1 MRTRKKTINPA
12 KKSAPTKKV
21 APVDKSKKV
30 RVVDNPGDISKIKD
44 ITVDSHELD
53 KQDGKDVGSETE
65 YKSILL
71 GLKLKNEEQQA
82 EIERLK
88 KDNSGGVSKEEL
100 EGIEAAVEAKLSRRL
115 DAGFQAAED
124 RQNFC
129 LSIFSQKIDRAF
141 KDGEF
146 RFQGDRRFYKVLE
159 EVKDSLEESYFHLMK
174 DLPSDSKAWEPF
186 NEVVAKIQDAEDN
199 LITAQVS
206 RHGWKLI
213 DEYTDEEVFLQ
224 VPLSEVWEIAARV

>member
-12 KKSAPTKKV
+12 
-21 APVDKSKKV
+21 
-30 RVVDNPGDISKIKD
+30 
-44 ITVDSHELD
+44 
-53 KQDGKDVGSETE
+53 
-65 YKSILL
+65 
-71 GLKLKNEEQQA
+71 
-82 EIERLK
+82 K

>member
-1 MRTRKKTINPA
+1 M
-12 KKSAPTKKV
+12 
-21 APVDKSKKV
+21 DKSKKV
-30 RVVDNPGDISKIKD
+30 RVVDNPGDISEIKD
-44 ITVDSHELD
+44 ITADSHDLD
-53 KQDGKDVGSETE
+53 KQVDKDVESETE

-71 GLKLKNEEQQA
+71 ALKLKNEEQQA

-100 EGIEAAVEAKLSRRL
+100 EGIEAAV
-115 DAGFQAAED
+115 
-124 RQNFC
+124 
-129 LSIFSQKIDRAF
+129 
-141 KDGEF
+141 
-146 RFQGDRRFYKVLE
+146 E

-224 VPLSEVWEIAARV
+224 VPLSEV